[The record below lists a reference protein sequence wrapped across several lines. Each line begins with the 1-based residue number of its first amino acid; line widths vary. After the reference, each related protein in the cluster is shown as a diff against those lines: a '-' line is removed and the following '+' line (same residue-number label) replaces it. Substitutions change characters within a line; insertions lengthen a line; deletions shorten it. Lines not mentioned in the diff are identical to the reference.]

1 VAASSANRVTAPVP
15 LSSWI
20 EGERRKFI
28 AATERPWTVLPHGPI
43 EKLEPN
49 LWAIQGSLPRGH
61 VPRRM
66 CIARTT
72 DGRLL
77 FLNAVPLREEA
88 MSKIETFGV
97 PAFLLVP
104 NSLHCLDIAAYKLRY
119 PELRILTGAGS
130 RRRVEQLVPV
140 HGGWEAAPRDRNVSV
155 VPIEGTKLD
164 EPVLIANGSGRT
176 SLCFFGDTVMNLPHL
191 PGLDGFLLRLLGS
204 TGGPRV
210 TALARWFALRDW
222 RRVRSHLLRLADTP
236 GLVRVVPCH
245 GAVISRDPAGVLRRI
260 ANTL

>member
-1 VAASSANRVTAPVP
+1 MAIFSASRASTSVA
-15 LSSWI
+15 LSSWFH
-20 EGERRKFI
+20 GDRQRFI

-43 EKLEPN
+43 EKLEAN
-49 LWAIQGSLPRGH
+49 LWAVEGVLPQSH

-88 MSKIETFGV
+88 MRKIEAFGT

-104 NSLHCLDIAAYKLRY
+104 NALHRLDISAFKLRY

-130 RRRVEQLVPV
+130 RHRVEQKVPV
-140 HGGWEAAPRDRNVSV
+140 DGGWEDAPRDRNVSV
-155 VPIEGTKLD
+155 VPIEGTKLE
-164 EPVLIANGSGRT
+164 EPVLIANGGGRA

-191 PGLDGFLLRLLGS
+191 SGLDGLLLRALGS

-210 TALARWFALRDW
+210 TRLARWFAIRDT
-222 RRVRSHLLRLADTP
+222 RRVREHLLHLAETP
-236 GLVRVVPCH
+236 GLVRLIPCH
-245 GAVISRDPAGVLRRI
+245 GAMISRDPAGVLRRV
-260 ANTL
+260 AKGL

>member
-1 VAASSANRVTAPVP
+1 VP
-15 LSSWI
+15 LSSWLH
-20 EGERRKFI
+20 GDRGKFI

-49 LWAIQGSLPRGH
+49 LWAVEGALPRGH

-77 FLNAVPLREEA
+77 FLNAMPLREEA
-88 MSKIETFGV
+88 MRKIETFGA

-104 NSLHCLDIAAYKLRY
+104 NSLHRLDIAAFKLRY
-119 PELRILTGAGS
+119 PELRVLTGPRS
-130 RRRVEQLVPV
+130 RRRVEQKVPV
-140 HGGWEAAPRDRNVSV
+140 DGGWEQAPRDRNVSV

-164 EPVLIANGSGRT
+164 EPVVIANGGGRA
-176 SLCFFGDTVMNLPHL
+176 SLCFFGDTLMNLPHL
-191 PGLDGFLLRLLGS
+191 PGLDGLLLRLLGS

-210 TALARWFALRDW
+210 TMLARWFALRDR
-222 RRVRSHLLRLADTP
+222 RRVRNHLLQLAETP
-236 GLVRVVPCH
+236 GLVRLIPCH
-245 GAVISRDPAGVLRRI
+245 GAMISRDPAGMLRRV
-260 ANTL
+260 ANSL